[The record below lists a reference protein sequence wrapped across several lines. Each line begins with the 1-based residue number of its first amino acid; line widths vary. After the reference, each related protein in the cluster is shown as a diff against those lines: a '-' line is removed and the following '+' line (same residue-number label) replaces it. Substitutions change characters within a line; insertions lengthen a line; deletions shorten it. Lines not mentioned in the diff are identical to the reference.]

1 MPIGNRAPKDSGS
14 SGRGSDPNRAVL
26 VTATA
31 DFALAHFHAIFVV
44 IWRMRTTEDGA
55 YVVRTE
61 CERFAQTQP
70 DGIALI
76 TIVEAGTPMPPAPAR
91 DAIAQFLR
99 SGSSYIKASAVLFE
113 GNSFRA
119 SAVRSVAT
127 GLTLLAKQ
135 AFPHKFFVDSGE
147 ANAFISQTL
156 SKYLRAPSVDE
167 LSSALLRIR
176 ELVAESDGGRA
187 S

>member
-1 MPIGNRAPKDSGS
+1 MPTGNRAPKESGS
-14 SGRGSDPNRAVL
+14 SGRGSDPSRTVL
-26 VTATA
+26 VKATP
-31 DFALAHFHAIFVV
+31 DFALAHFHAVFVV

-55 YVVRTE
+55 HLVRTE
-61 CERFAQTQP
+61 CERFAQTRP
-70 DGIALI
+70 DGIGLI

-127 GLTLLAKQ
+127 GLTLIAKQ
-135 AFPHKFFVDSGE
+135 AFPHKFFVDAGQ

-156 SKYLRAPSVDE
+156 SHHLRAPSVDE
-167 LSSALLRIR
+167 LSSALLRVR
-176 ELVAESDGGRA
+176 ELIAESDRERVL
-187 S
+187 